1 MLTKKIHAA
10 RKFLTLITFL
20 FKTTLRLAKNKFTGA
35 SRFFIHF
42 FTDCDVQRL
51 ISRFTEDA
59 NTRQRLPF
67 SFSKPTV
74 L

>member
-10 RKFLTLITFL
+10 RKFPTPITFL
-20 FKTTLRLAKNKFTGA
+20 FKARLRLAKNKFAGA

-51 ISRFTEDA
+51 ISRFTEDV
-59 NTRQRLPF
+59 NTRQRLSF
-67 SFSKPTV
+67 SFFKPTV
-74 L
+74 F